1 MNMGRQPYQMQHGTG
16 GRTPVKNT
24 NVWSFCYTPKSNCP
38 TTVPLVAGLCCRW
51 SHVLA
56 TDCTDSIPQ
65 KVGNL
70 KMQNGKVY
78 VLALSKFVKFF
89 SGICKGDRKMGNKT
103 EYDEISQII
112 RDAKQERNLTNQQL
126 ATAANVPQSFVNKLL
141 AAGTSGSANAFYLAS
156 ICEVLGLS
164 MDDLLGLPKQEDP
177 GQEDAIAILRTEI
190 EHRDALLD
198 EKDKRIKM
206 MQKGIQSRRTLIY
219 SLTGLCVLLAAALAA
234 YVILDALNP
243 AMGLIRQTGTNIG
256 VYLMAMAIIGVCL
269 YIGHSMV
276 KRWNKKLREEQ
287 NHEQS

>member
-1 MNMGRQPYQMQHGTG
+1 M
-16 GRTPVKNT
+16 
-24 NVWSFCYTPKSNCP
+24 
-38 TTVPLVAGLCCRW
+38 
-51 SHVLA
+51 
-56 TDCTDSIPQ
+56 
-65 KVGNL
+65 
-70 KMQNGKVY
+70 
-78 VLALSKFVKFF
+78 LSKFVNRFQKFAKGTGKW
-89 SGICKGDRKMGNKT
+89 GI
-103 EYDEISQII
+103 
-112 RDAKQERNLTNQQL
+112 KQNTTKCPRLFVRPSTKKNFTNQQL

-141 AAGTSGSANAFYLAS
+141 ASGTSGSANAFYLAS

-164 MDDLLGLPKQEDP
+164 MDDLMGLPKQEDP
-177 GQEDAIAILRTEI
+177 EQEDAIAILRTEI
-190 EHRDALLD
+190 EHRDALLA

-219 SLTGLCVLLAAALAA
+219 SLTGLCILLAAALAA

-276 KRWNKKLREEQ
+276 KRRNKKLREEQ

>member
-1 MNMGRQPYQMQHGTG
+1 
-16 GRTPVKNT
+16 
-24 NVWSFCYTPKSNCP
+24 
-38 TTVPLVAGLCCRW
+38 
-51 SHVLA
+51 
-56 TDCTDSIPQ
+56 
-65 KVGNL
+65 
-70 KMQNGKVY
+70 
-78 VLALSKFVKFF
+78 
-89 SGICKGDRKMGNKT
+89 MGNKT
-103 EYDEISQII
+103 EYDEMSQII
-112 RDAKQERNLTNQQL
+112 RQAKHERNLTNQQL
-126 ATAANVPQSFVNKLL
+126 STAANVPQSFVNKLL
-141 AAGTSGSANAFYLAS
+141 ASGTSGSANAFYLAS

-276 KRWNKKLREEQ
+276 KRRNKKLREEQ

>member
-1 MNMGRQPYQMQHGTG
+1 
-16 GRTPVKNT
+16 
-24 NVWSFCYTPKSNCP
+24 
-38 TTVPLVAGLCCRW
+38 
-51 SHVLA
+51 
-56 TDCTDSIPQ
+56 
-65 KVGNL
+65 
-70 KMQNGKVY
+70 MQNGKVY
-78 VLALSKFVKFF
+78 VLALSKFVKYF
-89 SGICKGDRKMGNKT
+89 SRIDKGDRKMGNKT

-112 RDAKQERNLTNQQL
+112 REAKQERNLTNQQL

-141 AAGTSGSANAFYLAS
+141 AAGTTGSANAFYLAS
-156 ICEVLGLS
+156 VCEVLGLS
-164 MDDLLGLPKQEDP
+164 MDALLDLPKQEDP
-177 GQEDAIAILRTEI
+177 GQEDAIAILQTEI
-190 EHRDALLD
+190 DHRDALLA
-198 EKDKRIKM
+198 EKDKQIKM

-276 KRWNKKLREEQ
+276 KRRNKKLREEQ